1 MWIRSTGCRILK
13 RDMDKKR
20 IIIGAAGASGTPLLI
35 EVLKTIKEDPAWEST
50 LIMTDGAK
58 LTASYETDLSLE
70 EIYALADHTAEPD
83 QIDAGPAS
91 GTYRTEGML
100 VVPCSM
106 KTAAGI
112 HSGYADNLLLRA
124 ADVTLKEGR
133 TLVLCARETPLSAI
147 HLRNLYE
154 LAMVPGVRIIP
165 PMLTYYHDPESIA
178 DMTAHTAAKLLEPFG
193 IEKRGYRRWQ
203 EACDD

>member
-1 MWIRSTGCRILK
+1 MH
-13 RDMDKKR
+13 KKR
-20 IIIGAAGASGTPLLI
+20 IIIGASGASGTPLLI
-35 EVLKTIKEDPAWEST
+35 EVLKTVKEDPAWEST

-58 LTASYETDLSLE
+58 LTASYETDLPIQK
-70 EIYALADHTAEPD
+70 IYALADHVLEPEA
-83 QIDAGPAS
+83 IDAGPAS
-91 GTYRTEGML
+91 GSYRTAGML

-133 TLVLCARETPLSAI
+133 PLVLCARETPLSAI

-154 LAMVPGVRIIP
+154 LAMIPGVRIIP
-165 PMLTYYHDPESIA
+165 PMLTYYHDPKSIEE
-178 DMTAHTAAKLLEPFG
+178 MTAHTAAKLLEPFG

-203 EACDD
+203 EVRDA